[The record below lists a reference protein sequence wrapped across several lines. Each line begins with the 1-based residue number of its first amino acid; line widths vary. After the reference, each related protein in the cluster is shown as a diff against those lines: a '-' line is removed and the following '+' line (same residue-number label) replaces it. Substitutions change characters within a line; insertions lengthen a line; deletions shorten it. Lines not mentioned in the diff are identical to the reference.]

1 MVHCRFA
8 PITVVLLAIVVLASV
23 PFWLMPA
30 VVRAQDSSQVTIS
43 VSGADNAIITRST
56 ELTGSTGLFVGDVQA
71 IASLLDT
78 TDSRPGGLDNTGLAV
93 LLTLLGGFLGG
104 IVYELLSLQG
114 NIEFPHRYASAEGTN
129 DEQYKIAGYA
139 IAGNLYDLGL
149 LARVF
154 LGGMAAIAALLIITP
169 SDIFKLLATSVIAG
183 SAGASVFDTLR
194 SRLLATAA
202 VADAT
207 AVRAQA
213 AQLDDS
219 LAEAERALTDIQS
232 AMIPTSRGA
241 AALEASPT
249 DIAEEINRAKQAL
262 GEARGIRRAMTIR
275 R

>member
-1 MVHCRFA
+1 MHCRFA
-8 PITVVLLAIVVLASV
+8 PIAIFLLTILLFASI
-23 PFWLMPA
+23 PFWLVPG

-43 VSGADNAIITRST
+43 VSGASDAAITRTT
-56 ELTGSTGLFVGDVQA
+56 ELTGSRGLIVGDVQA
-71 IASLLDT
+71 IASLLET
-78 TDSRPGGLDNTGLAV
+78 TDPRPGGLDNIGLAV

-169 SDIFKLLATSVIAG
+169 SDIFKLLATSLIAG

-202 VADAT
+202 VADAA

-219 LAEAERALTDIQS
+219 LAEAEQALTDIQS
-232 AMIPTSRGA
+232 MMMPTSREAASLGA
-241 AALEASPT
+241 PQTAV
-249 DIAEEINRAKQAL
+249 AEEINRAKQAL